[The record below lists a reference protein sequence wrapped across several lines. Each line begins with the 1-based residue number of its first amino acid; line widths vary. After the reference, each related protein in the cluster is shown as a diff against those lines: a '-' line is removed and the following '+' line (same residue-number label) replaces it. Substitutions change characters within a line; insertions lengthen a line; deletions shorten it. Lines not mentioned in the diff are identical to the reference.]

1 MELIEIFRA
10 GTRQDANGNTITIT
24 ADDLKTIA
32 ANYSTQY
39 HEAPIVIGHPKHDNP
54 AYGWIKGLV
63 AEGEVL
69 KAEPQQV
76 DSEFAELVREGKFK
90 KISAAFYLPNSAN
103 NPKPDGFYLRHVG
116 FLGAMPPAVKGLKDP
131 MFADSDTEFV
141 EFSDWTNASL
151 WQRLRDFFID
161 KFGLDDADRVLPAWQ
176 VQSLQEE
183 ATREDLKQTYETPSS
198 PIFNEPDEK
207 PNEGG
212 TMSEQE
218 KQRLAELEAENAQL
232 KAAQAQAQREKMH
245 AENAAFAESLI
256 AEGKLSPKQ
265 KDAALALLNAEHGSA
280 AFSESEFKQRLKT
293 FLTELPKSVEFAE
306 VATKDKVAEPQDDSV
321 EYAEGTDPASIEMDK
336 KVRAYMKAHNVS
348 YVEAFNAIT
357 Q

>member
-103 NPKPDGFYLRHVG
+103 NPKPEGFYLRHVG

-131 MFADSDTEFV
+131 IFADSDTEFV
-141 EFSDWTNASL
+141 EFSDWANASL
-151 WQRLRDFFID
+151 WQRLRDFIIE
-161 KFGLDDADRVLPAWQ
+161 KFSLADADNVLPAWQ

-183 ATREDLKQTYETPSS
+183 AVREEVKQTYDTPPS
-198 PIFNEPDEK
+198 PIFNDPDNQPK
-207 PNEGG
+207 GG

-218 KQRLAELEAENAQL
+218 KQRLAELEAENAKL

-265 KDAALALLNAEHGSA
+265 KEAALALLNAEHGSA
-280 AFSESEFKQRLKT
+280 AFSESEFKQRLKA
-293 FLTELPKSVEFAE
+293 FLTELPKSVEIAE

>member
-10 GTRQDANGNTITIT
+10 GTRQDANGNTVTIT

-103 NPKPDGFYLRHVG
+103 NPKPEGFYLRHVG

-131 MFADSDTEFV
+131 VFADSDTEFV
-141 EFSDWTNASL
+141 EFSDWANASL
-151 WQRLRDFFID
+151 WQRLRDFIIE
-161 KFGLDDADRVLPAWQ
+161 KFSLADADNVLPAWQ

-183 ATREDLKQTYETPSS
+183 AVREEVKQTYDTPPS
-198 PIFNEPDEK
+198 PIFNEPDNQPK
-207 PNEGG
+207 GG
-212 TMSEQE
+212 IMSEQE
-218 KQRLAELEAENAQL
+218 TQRLAELEAENAQL
-232 KAAQAQAQREKMH
+232 KAAQAQAQREKMQ

-265 KDAALALLNAEHGSA
+265 KDTTLALLNAEHDSA

-306 VATKDKVAEPQDDSV
+306 VATKDKVAEPQDESV

>member
-10 GTRQDANGNTITIT
+10 GTRQDANGNTVTIT

-32 ANYSTQY
+32 ANYSAQY

-103 NPKPDGFYLRHVG
+103 NPKPEGFYLRHVG

-131 MFADSDTEFV
+131 VFADSDTEFV

-161 KFGLDDADRVLPAWQ
+161 KFGLYDADRVLPAWQ

-183 ATREDLKQTYETPSS
+183 ATREDLKQTYETPPS

-218 KQRLAELEAENAQL
+218 KQRLAALEAENAQL

-245 AENAAFAESLI
+245 AENAAFAESLV

-265 KDAALALLNAEHGSA
+265 KEAALALLNTEHDSAE
-280 AFSESEFKQRLKT
+280 FSEDDFKQRLKA
-293 FLTELPKSVEFAE
+293 FLTELPKSIEFNE
-306 VATKDKVAEPQDDSV
+306 VATKDKVADVQDNSV

-336 KVRAYMKAHNVS
+336 KVRAYMKAHSVS
-348 YVEAFNAIT
+348 YVDAFNAINH
-357 Q
+357 